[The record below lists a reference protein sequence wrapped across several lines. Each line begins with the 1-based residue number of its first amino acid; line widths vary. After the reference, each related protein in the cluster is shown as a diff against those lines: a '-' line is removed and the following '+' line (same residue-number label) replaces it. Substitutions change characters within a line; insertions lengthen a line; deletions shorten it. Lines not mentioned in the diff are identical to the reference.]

1 MPYGRWLATLALCVA
16 ASGTIAQ
23 TATYDALR
31 GELRLSAVQ
40 VGAAVYTNVVLK
52 DTGGFRFVLQAAS
65 LQSPPTSA
73 PAGRYEPASR
83 LLRVP
88 LVRGGTVS
96 YNAVVLADE
105 GNLVFSLRDARLQ
118 PTTPALASTRRWLEA
133 WSTAN
138 ADPRSGTFDLAVADP
153 DVPGQLVPVARTNVA
168 NLGARRL
175 HVLGG
180 GFDPVSGQVTDPG
193 VRQLVYVED
202 GRIVNIDLERGAIAP
217 TPRQVSTETSAEGPL
232 ALVAQNAKGS
242 TALLQYQTRSS
253 TLRYVLLSDDAGTA
267 PRTAPVFGG
276 DVFAL
281 GHLAAIP
288 DPATGEMIGHLW
300 SSLTPASQ
308 VRVFRTGP
316 DLSGQATLA
325 QFRQFEAFP
334 RSAQGLF
341 FLADGALRRYDFALG
356 VFQVVFEGVIERIG
370 TSLIDDD
377 SFHLRVQTAAGPVL
391 LRCADAVN
399 VQCSAI
405 ASGSILT
412 ARAVASMAQTRDYLL
427 LVAPDGTTITS
438 VHKGDGSLAQPTVP
452 DGSLRSWLS
461 LTQGNANGNRL
472 VYFRVERG
480 TLRNLIGSVQADG
493 SERRELD
500 GTPWAIVGLPSGVAM
515 HRLGVRPA
523 EVPMARLLVRTSQG
537 DPTLGSDS
545 MGWLDATEGQVI
557 GLGGTIASRYLR
569 LGSTFGVS
577 PPYSQLQGRTAT
589 VGLQTDVVSSQTG
602 ATSTRVESYMLSEL
616 LGVVRLTTVLP

>member
-1 MPYGRWLATLALCVA
+1 
-16 ASGTIAQ
+16 
-23 TATYDALR
+23 
-31 GELRLSAVQ
+31 
-40 VGAAVYTNVVLK
+40 
-52 DTGGFRFVLQAAS
+52 
-65 LQSPPTSA
+65 
-73 PAGRYEPASR
+73 
-83 LLRVP
+83 
-88 LVRGGTVS
+88 
-96 YNAVVLADE
+96 
-105 GNLVFSLRDARLQ
+105 
-118 PTTPALASTRRWLEA
+118 
-133 WSTAN
+133 
-138 ADPRSGTFDLAVADP
+138 LAVADP